1 MKKNFSLLIVLSII
15 FSMLPSMAS
24 AGELSFDLITG
35 SITIENGTGDDTIK
49 VIQEGGETIDI
60 ISSSTVIN
68 IAQTN
73 AGTPTE
79 NRIVVKAN
87 VSGGVNIMLSGVN
100 IENSFG
106 SSYPVFEINNTAGKV
121 NLILADGSSNS
132 LKSVAFNYA
141 GLQKRNATKGADGLL
156 TISCESAS
164 ESGHIC
170 DDACGKLIVAGGSG
184 AAGIGGG
191 DNGGSGSYINIYGGN
206 INAIGGARAAGIGGG
221 NDGGSGTYINIY
233 GGNIKAT
240 GDSGGAGIGGGS
252 WAGSGSNITI
262 EGGIVDATGD
272 NGGAGIGGGSGYY
285 SSEKGVTY
293 GEARNITI
301 SGGTVTALAKT
312 SYSTLGCGI
321 GGGGSGFSVG
331 SGINIKI
338 TGGNINASSIGKP
351 DMPPVNNSDTPV
363 YKATFTIPD
372 DALGGTTLDA
382 ISFNIDNIPYSY
394 NMNDTISILDDVDG
408 AGKLFVY
415 LPVGTYNTEYSGKAY
430 TAVVDT
436 SGDTQF
442 TEKPLLR
449 EIMITTPPDK
459 TVYKSGET
467 FSKEGMVVKATYDNG
482 IEDTNFTAYTVDK
495 TGPLTISDTTV
506 TLTANENASI
516 TTTLN
521 IAVNKTD
528 SGGGSGGKSG
538 GSGNNNTVPPAPTP
552 VITVTEVK
560 SELFTKTE
568 DIVVEADVESAFGQ
582 PVEVKI
588 TDDEESK
595 NEVFSLAG
603 ADDEVYPFDISL
615 YSKASG
621 EKVQPKEG
629 YSVKITLPIP
639 EKLLVVRDQV
649 KVVYVRD
656 GKLEVLSSQ
665 VVEKDGKWYITFEA
679 VHFSPYALIVNKEP
693 ADTWTNPFSDVKEG
707 SWYYSAVQ
715 YVAQNGLMFGTG
727 SDTFSP
733 QLTTNRGMIAT
744 ILYRLSGSPETL
756 ESTFKDV
763 VPGAYYTQGVAWA
776 QEKGIIAGYGNGMFG
791 PEDSITREQMAAILW
806 RYAGSPKADTTV
818 LNDFN
823 DAGEISDYARQAM
836 AWVYEEGIIA
846 GKGNRILDPRGLA
859 TRAEAAMILTN
870 YLKAK

>member
-1 MKKNFSLLIVLSII
+1 
-15 FSMLPSMAS
+15 
-24 AGELSFDLITG
+24 
-35 SITIENGTGDDTIK
+35 
-49 VIQEGGETIDI
+49 
-60 ISSSTVIN
+60 
-68 IAQTN
+68 
-73 AGTPTE
+73 
-79 NRIVVKAN
+79 
-87 VSGGVNIMLSGVN
+87 
-100 IENSFG
+100 
-106 SSYPVFEINNTAGKV
+106 
-121 NLILADGSSNS
+121 
-132 LKSVAFNYA
+132 
-141 GLQKRNATKGADGLL
+141 
-156 TISCESAS
+156 
-164 ESGHIC
+164 
-170 DDACGKLIVAGGSG
+170 
-184 AAGIGGG
+184 
-191 DNGGSGSYINIYGGN
+191 
-206 INAIGGARAAGIGGG
+206 
-221 NDGGSGTYINIY
+221 
-233 GGNIKAT
+233 
-240 GDSGGAGIGGGS
+240 
-252 WAGSGSNITI
+252 
-262 EGGIVDATGD
+262 
-272 NGGAGIGGGSGYY
+272 
-285 SSEKGVTY
+285 
-293 GEARNITI
+293 
-301 SGGTVTALAKT
+301 
-312 SYSTLGCGI
+312 
-321 GGGGSGFSVG
+321 
-331 SGINIKI
+331 
-338 TGGNINASSIGKP
+338 
-351 DMPPVNNSDTPV
+351 
-363 YKATFTIPD
+363 
-372 DALGGTTLDA
+372 
-382 ISFNIDNIPYSY
+382 
-394 NMNDTISILDDVDG
+394 
-408 AGKLFVY
+408 
-415 LPVGTYNTEYSGKAY
+415 
-430 TAVVDT
+430 
-436 SGDTQF
+436 
-442 TEKPLLR
+442 
-449 EIMITTPPDK
+449 
-459 TVYKSGET
+459 
-467 FSKEGMVVKATYDNG
+467 
-482 IEDTNFTAYTVDK
+482 
-495 TGPLTISDTTV
+495 TISDTTV

-538 GSGNNNTVPPAPTP
+538 GSGGSGSSGGSTPTPPTPPPA
-552 VITVTEVK
+552 ITVTEVQ
-560 SELFTKTE
+560 SELFTNTE
-568 DIVVEADVESAFGQ
+568 DIIVEADVTAAFGQ

-588 TDDEESK
+588 TDEEESQ
-595 NEVFSLAG
+595 NEIFQLTG
-603 ADDEVYPFDISL
+603 ADDEVHPFDISL
-615 YSKASG
+615 YSRTSG